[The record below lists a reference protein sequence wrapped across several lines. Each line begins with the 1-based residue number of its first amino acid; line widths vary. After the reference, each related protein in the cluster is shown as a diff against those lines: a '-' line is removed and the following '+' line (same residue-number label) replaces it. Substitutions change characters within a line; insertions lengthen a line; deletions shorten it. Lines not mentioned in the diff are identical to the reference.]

1 MESSTPRDTY
11 DKTSGAGGYGLI
23 VQTDIP
29 LLGDLNTLE
38 GRQVLMRLPSAR
50 DPRWGKA
57 HFAMMRR
64 WAGQDVSCLNI
75 TRPDSPTIVAVPET
89 MRSAG
94 RFAFASKPKDV
105 ANAWDLLD
113 LPQSDQDTIPVIAD
127 DESAKYIM
135 HLGVG
140 DTLTINDATGR
151 PRKLKLVAT
160 LAGSIF
166 QSEMLMSEANFLR
179 LFPAQGG
186 FSTVLVA
193 TTPAD
198 APAVEQLLRET
209 LNDVNDLEKS
219 DYSATIETTAARL
232 EAYHQVANTYLS
244 TFRVLGSLGL
254 MLGTIGLAVVLVR
267 NLIERRPELALLAAL
282 GFDPGTRTRLVLWE
296 NVSLLLLGLLI
307 GAGCALAGVIPNV
320 LTSAHTINVAA
331 LLIALA
337 AVLVVGLTSLVI
349 AVRVAGR
356 RVTPAALR
364 AE

>member
-1 MESSTPRDTY
+1 
-11 DKTSGAGGYGLI
+11 
-23 VQTDIP
+23 
-29 LLGDLNTLE
+29 
-38 GRQVLMRLPSAR
+38 
-50 DPRWGKA
+50 
-57 HFAMMRR
+57 
-64 WAGQDVSCLNI
+64 
-75 TRPDSPTIVAVPET
+75 
-89 MRSAG
+89 
-94 RFAFASKPKDV
+94 
-105 ANAWDLLD
+105 
-113 LPQSDQDTIPVIAD
+113 
-127 DESAKYIM
+127 M
-135 HLGVG
+135 HLGIG
-140 DTLTINDATGR
+140 DTLTITDATGR
-151 PRKLKLVAT
+151 PRKLRLVAT

-166 QSEMLMSEANFLR
+166 QSEMLMSEANFLK

-186 FSTVLVA
+186 FSTVLVE